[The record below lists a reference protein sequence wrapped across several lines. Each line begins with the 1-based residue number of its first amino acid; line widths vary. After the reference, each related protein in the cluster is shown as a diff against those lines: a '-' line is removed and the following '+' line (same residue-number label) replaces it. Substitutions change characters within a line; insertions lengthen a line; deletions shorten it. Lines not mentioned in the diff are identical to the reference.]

1 MKQPPGVLY
10 APPASAVSW
19 RHVREGKSAVR
30 ITDGKTIAAALLA
43 GALLA
48 TGGWVAAPALGIAD
62 GAPDTGAAYGF
73 VARLDVGL
81 EKRGCSGTLVDPEWI
96 VTVKSCLTG
105 AVPVPGGPPLTP
117 IRASVGA
124 AVDRPVVEI
133 QGHPDRDL
141 LLARLAKPVTDVA
154 PVRIGTSAP
163 QVGEALRV
171 AGYGRTATEWAPERA
186 HSGTFTVRSV
196 ATASIDVSGDAAAAA
211 TVCQGD
217 AGGPAL
223 RQTGTGVEL
232 VAVSSLSWQGGCL
245 GVPAS
250 ETRRGAVQTRVD
262 DAKEWI
268 RQTLRETF
276 VRLATSAQVLDTRSA
291 IGAPAG
297 TRAAQST
304 TTFQVAGV
312 GGVPA
317 TGVHAVLVDVT
328 AVPAAGTSTF
338 FTVYPASSAPAGP
351 LSMVNA
357 QPGEIIS
364 NTAVVPLLADGKL
377 SVYNHGASDVVVD
390 VQGYYTRGSG
400 GGFVPLDHT
409 RLADTR
415 TSGGAIP
422 AWGSRTFTLATTGG
436 AVPAGASAAF
446 LDVIVVGATAGGWLS
461 AYPTGGS
468 NNRSV
473 MDFVTGETA
482 HAVSVKLAA
491 DGKATFTNNSGAP
504 IHLVLTGTGY
514 HTASAATG
522 YGLRTTPA
530 TRLVDTRLDDGPPIA
545 ANAFVDV
552 PLGLPAGW
560 GALLNLTVVG
570 NTEGGFLRA
579 WPVGGTE
586 PGTSL
591 TNYPSPG
598 GVRAGLAA
606 VKVGADGKVR
616 IRNVGPGTAHL
627 LVELQGWYA
636 PPIA

>member
-1 MKQPPGVLY
+1 M
-10 APPASAVSW
+10 
-19 RHVREGKSAVR
+19 RT
-30 ITDGKTIAAALLA
+30 TDGKTIAAALLA

-96 VTVKSCLTG
+96 LTVKSCLTG
-105 AVPVPGGPPLTP
+105 AVPVPGGPPLVP
-117 IRASVGA
+117 MRASVGA
-124 AVDRPVVEI
+124 TVDRPVVEI

-154 PVRIGTSAP
+154 PVRVGTGAP

-171 AGYGRTATEWAPERA
+171 AGYGRTATEWAPEKA
-186 HSGTFTVRSV
+186 HSGTFTVRAV
-196 ATASIDVSGDAAAAA
+196 GAASIDVAGDAAAPA
-211 TVCQGD
+211 TVCPGD

-223 RQTGTGVEL
+223 RQTGTGLEV
-232 VAVSSLSWQGGCL
+232 VAVSSLSWSGGCL

-276 VRLATSAQVLDTRSA
+276 VRLASSAQVLDTRSG
-291 IGAPAG
+291 IGTTAG

-304 TTFQVAGV
+304 TTFQVSGV

-317 TGVHAVLVDVT
+317 TGAHAVLVDVT

-338 FTVYPASSAPAGP
+338 FTVYPAGVAPGGP

-364 NTAVVPLLADGKL
+364 NTAVVPLRADGKL
-377 SVYNHGASDVVVD
+377 SVYNHGAADVVVD
-390 VQGYYTRGSG
+390 VQGYYTRGAG

-415 TSGGAIP
+415 TSGGAVP
-422 AWGSRTFTLATTGG
+422 AWGSRVFNVATTGG
-436 AVPAGASAAF
+436 AVPAGAGAAF
-446 LDVIVVGATAGGWLS
+446 LDVIVVGATAGGWLGV
-461 AYPTGGS
+461 YPTGGA
-468 NNRSV
+468 NNRSA
-473 MDFVTGETA
+473 MDFVPGETA
-482 HAVSVKLAA
+482 HAVSVKLGT

-504 IHLVLTGTGY
+504 IHLVLTATGY
-514 HTASAATG
+514 HTATATTG
-522 YGLRTTPA
+522 YGLRTAPA
-530 TRLVDTRLDDGPPIA
+530 TRILDTRLDNGPAVA
-545 ANAFVDV
+545 ANGVVDV

-560 GALLNLTVVG
+560 GALLNLTVVD
-570 NTEGGFLRA
+570 NTHGGFLRA
-579 WPVGGTE
+579 WPVGGAE

-591 TNYPSPG
+591 SNYPAPG
-598 GVRAGLAA
+598 GVRAGLTA
-606 VKVGADGKVR
+606 VKVGTDGKVR
-616 IRNVGPGTAHL
+616 IRNVGPGTTHL
-627 LVELQGWYA
+627 LVEMQGWYA